1 MNNYESVYKNTGT
14 VPRTLDQA
22 YKTAT
27 YASPLTHHYNKE
39 SDLQQALE
47 FVGGMLVGAIYI
59 SLSACVAVGIL
70 MFFGVVV
77 IN

>member
-22 YKTAT
+22 YKNAEYAT
-27 YASPLTHHYNKE
+27 PIYRHVDN
-39 SDLQQALE
+39 DLRDALE

-59 SLSACVAVGIL
+59 ALSACVAVGIL